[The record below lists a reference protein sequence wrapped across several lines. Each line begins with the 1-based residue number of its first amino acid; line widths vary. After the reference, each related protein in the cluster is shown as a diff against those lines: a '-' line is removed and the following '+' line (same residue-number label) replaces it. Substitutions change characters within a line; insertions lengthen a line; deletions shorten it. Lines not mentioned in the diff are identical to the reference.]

1 MGETAARSARVPNKG
16 GAGEYRTRFPPGE
29 RPAQGESSHAS
40 THEQGSNPQVFGE
53 TTAEFVRRQRLE
65 FAQELLRSSELQVQ
79 QIARRAGYAHHGS
92 FTAAFTRQFGHSPKK
107 VSRAITSDPG
117 T

>member
-1 MGETAARSARVPNKG
+1 MN
-16 GAGEYRTRFPPGE
+16 
-29 RPAQGESSHAS
+29 SSKLCS
-40 THEQGSNPQVFGE
+40 GFRQVFGE

-65 FAQELLRSSELQVQ
+65 FAHELLRSSELQVQ

-92 FTAAFTRQFGHSPKK
+92 FTAAFTRQFGYSPKK
-107 VSRAITSDPG
+107 VSRATSADPG